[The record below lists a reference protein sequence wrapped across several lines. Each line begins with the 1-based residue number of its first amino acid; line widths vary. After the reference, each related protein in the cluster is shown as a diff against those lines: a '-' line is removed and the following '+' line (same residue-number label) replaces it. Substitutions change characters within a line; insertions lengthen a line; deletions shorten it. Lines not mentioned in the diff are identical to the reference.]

1 MEQLSKLP
9 KVAQFIIALVIGVVI
24 IVAGYFLVIKGQIQT
39 NKNLQKKSQDL
50 QSQIQQG
57 KEAVKNEESLK
68 LQIEQIMKELEIVK
82 TIIPADPETGKLLRV
97 FQNLARDLNLTFT
110 TITPK
115 QITTGELYNQQAYDI
130 EVKGGYHQLAQFFD
144 KLAHLRRVVNIEG
157 LSIKAAS
164 GSKDA
169 ATITAKFQAI
179 IYMQNPNAFKET
191 EAKK

>member
-24 IVAGYFLVIKGQIQT
+24 LVAGYFLVIKGQIQT

-157 LSIKAAS
+157 LSIKAATS
-164 GSKDA
+164 SKDA
-169 ATITAKFQAI
+169 STITAKFQAI
-179 IYMQNPNAFKET
+179 IYMQNPDAFKET

>member
-9 KVAQFIIALVIGVVI
+9 KIAQFVIALVIGIVI
-24 IVAGYFLVIKGQIQT
+24 LVAGYFFIIKGQIQT
-39 NKNLQKKSQDL
+39 NKKLQKKSQDL

-82 TIIPADPETGKLLRV
+82 TIIPAEPETGKLLRV
-97 FQNLARDLNLTFT
+97 FQNLARDLSLNFS

-130 EVKGGYHQLAQFFD
+130 EIRGGYHQLAQFFD

-157 LSIKAAS
+157 LTIKAAT
-164 GSKDA
+164 GAKDA
-169 ATITAKFQAI
+169 STISAKFQAI

-191 EAKK
+191 ETTK

>member
-9 KVAQFIIALVIGVVI
+9 KIAQYIVALVIGVVI
-24 IVAGYFLVIKGQIQT
+24 LGAGYYFIIRGQIQT

-110 TITPK
+110 TISPK
-115 QITTGELYNQQAYDI
+115 QITNGDLYNQQAYDI

-144 KLAHLRRVVNIEG
+144 KLAHLRRVINIEG
-157 LSIKAAS
+157 LSIKASS
-164 GSKDA
+164 GSKDES
-169 ATITAKFQAI
+169 TITAKFQAI
-179 IYMQNPNAFKET
+179 IYMQNPDAFKET

>member
-9 KVAQFIIALVIGVVI
+9 KVAQYAIAVVIGVAI
-24 IVAGYFLVIKGQIQT
+24 LVAVYFFVVKGQIQT
-39 NKNLQKKSQDL
+39 NKNLEKKSQDL
-50 QSQIQQG
+50 QAQIQQG
-57 KEAVKNEESLK
+57 KEAVKNEEFLK
-68 LQIEQIMKELEIVK
+68 LQLEQVKKELEIVK

-110 TITPK
+110 TISPK
-115 QITTGELYNQQAYDI
+115 PITNGDLYNHQAYDI

-164 GSKDA
+164 GAKDSS
-169 ATITAKFQAI
+169 TITAKFQAI
-179 IYMQNPNAFKET
+179 IYMQNPDAFKET

>member
-9 KVAQFIIALVIGVVI
+9 KMAQFIIALVIGVVI
-24 IVAGYFLVIKGQIQT
+24 LVAGYFLIIKGQIQT

-110 TITPK
+110 TISPK
-115 QITTGELYNQQAYDI
+115 QITSGELYNQQAYDI
-130 EVKGGYHQLAQFFD
+130 EVTGGYHQLAQFFD

-157 LSIKAAS
+157 LTIKAATS
-164 GSKDA
+164 SKDA
-169 ATITAKFQAI
+169 STITAKFQAI
-179 IYMQNPNAFKET
+179 IYMQNPDAFKET

>member
-24 IVAGYFLVIKGQIQT
+24 LVAGYFLVIKGQIQT

-110 TITPK
+110 TISPK
-115 QITTGELYNQQAYDI
+115 QIVSGELYNQQAYDI

-157 LSIKAAS
+157 LSIKASS

-179 IYMQNPNAFKET
+179 IYMQNPDAFKET

>member
-9 KVAQFIIALVIGVVI
+9 KMAQFIIALVIGVVI
-24 IVAGYFLVIKGQIQT
+24 LVAGYFLIIKGQIQT

-110 TITPK
+110 TISPK
-115 QITTGELYNQQAYDI
+115 QITSGELYNQQAYDI
-130 EVKGGYHQLAQFFD
+130 EVTGGYHQLAQFFD

-157 LSIKAAS
+157 LTIKAATS
-164 GSKDA
+164 SKDA
-169 ATITAKFQAI
+169 STITAKFQAI

>member
-24 IVAGYFLVIKGQIQT
+24 LVAGYFLVIKGQIQT

-110 TITPK
+110 TISPK
-115 QITTGELYNQQAYDI
+115 QIVSGELYNQQAYDI

-179 IYMQNPNAFKET
+179 IYMQNPDAFKET

>member
-9 KVAQFIIALVIGVVI
+9 KMAQFIIALVIGVVI
-24 IVAGYFLVIKGQIQT
+24 LVAGYFLIIKGQIQT

-57 KEAVKNEESLK
+57 KEAEKNEESLK

-110 TITPK
+110 TISPK
-115 QITTGELYNQQAYDI
+115 QITSGELYNQQAYDI
-130 EVKGGYHQLAQFFD
+130 EVTGGYHQLAQFFD

-157 LSIKAAS
+157 LTIKAATS
-164 GSKDA
+164 SKDA
-169 ATITAKFQAI
+169 STITAKFQAI
-179 IYMQNPNAFKET
+179 IYMQNPDAFKET